1 MKKIEFSFWQLILLV
16 SFVFCALFN
25 LTFFSRVLAIYPF
38 AENTFFLLSISVVLF
53 LATTL
58 ILTLLVWKKISKPT
72 LYLFFFFSSLAA
84 YVMDSYGIVID
95 ENMLTNIIKT
105 DMNESLDLLTPKLF
119 IYLFGLFLI
128 PAIALLFI
136 KIKPINWKVELKQK
150 GILFVSC
157 LILSFVSIISFGK
170 NYATFFR
177 EHKPLRYYANPTY
190 WVYSTVKFGTSSLN
204 HDEAVLNKIG
214 EGSIIP
220 HDDNDRELIIIV
232 VGETA
237 RRDRFSLNGY
247 AKKTNPLLEKESDV
261 ISFTNVTSCGTSTAV
276 SVPCMFSNMGRENFS
291 TSKGKS
297 HENLLDVLKYTTKI
311 NILWRDNNSDSKGV
325 ALRVPYEDY
334 KTNATNTICDIE
346 CRDEGMLVGLQEH
359 INNVKEKDIVIVLH
373 QMGNHGPAY
382 YKRYPEAFEKF
393 KPTCQTSELAKCTQD
408 EIDNAYDNAI
418 LYTDYFLSKVVGL
431 LKNNSK
437 TFNTA
442 MLYVSDHGES
452 LGENGIYLHS
462 MPYMMAPKSQIEV
475 PMIMW
480 FGGNM
485 KRETD
490 YVKLRSL
497 LNKPFSHDNIFHT
510 VLGMMEIESDTYNPD
525 LDILHSVHVQEKIR
539 KNN

>member
-480 FGGNM
+480 FGGDM

-525 LDILHSVHVQEKIR
+525 LDILHGVHIQEKN
-539 KNN
+539 KKK

>member
-38 AENTFFLLSISVVLF
+38 AENTFFLLSISLVLF

-58 ILTLLVWKKISKPT
+58 ILSLLVWKKISKPT

-95 ENMLTNIIKT
+95 ENMLINIIKT

-190 WVYSTVKFGTSSLN
+190 WVYSTVKFGTSFLN

-247 AKKTNPLLEKESDV
+247 AKKTNPLLEKELDV

-437 TFNTA
+437 KFNTA

-480 FGGNM
+480 FGGDM

-525 LDILHSVHVQEKIR
+525 LDILHGVHIQEKN
-539 KNN
+539 KKK

>member
-1 MKKIEFSFWQLILLV
+1 MKKIEFSFWQMILFAA
-16 SFVFCALFN
+16 FVFCALFN
-25 LTFFSRVLAIYPF
+25 FTFYSRVLAVYPV
-38 AENTFFLLSISVVLF
+38 ANNAFFLLSVSLVLF
-53 LATTL
+53 LATSL
-58 ILTLLVWKKISKPT
+58 ILTLLVWKKIYGPT
-72 LYLFFFFSSLAA
+72 LAVFFFLSSLAA

-95 ENMLTNIIKT
+95 ENMLINIIKT

-128 PAIALLFI
+128 PAIVLLFI
-136 KIKPINWKVELKQK
+136 KIKPLNWKNELKQK
-150 GILFVSC
+150 GILLISC
-157 LILSFVSIISFGK
+157 LILTFVSIISFGK

-190 WVYSTVKFGTSSLN
+190 WVYSTVKFGTSFINQS
-204 HDEAVLNKIG
+204 ESILNKIG
-214 EGSIIP
+214 ENSIIP
-220 HDDNDRELIIIV
+220 PSDHDRELIIIV

-247 AKKTNPLLEKESDV
+247 AKKTNPLLEKEADV
-261 ISFTNVTSCGTSTAV
+261 VSFTNVTSCGTSTAV
-276 SVPCMFSNMGRENFS
+276 SVPCMFSNLGKENFS
-291 TSKGKS
+291 TDKGKS
-297 HENLLDVLKYTTKI
+297 QENLLDVLKYTKEV

-334 KTNATNTICDIE
+334 KTSATNTMCDSE

-359 INNVKEKDIVIVLH
+359 INKAQERDVVIVLH

-382 YKRYPEAFEKF
+382 YKRSPEAFEQF
-393 KPTCQTSELAKCTQD
+393 KPVCQTSELAKCTQE

-418 LYTDYFLSKVVGL
+418 LYTDYFLSKVIQL
-431 LKNNSK
+431 LKTNSK
-437 TFNTA
+437 SFNTA
-442 MLYVSDHGES
+442 MLYISDHGES

-480 FGGNM
+480 FGGEM

-490 YVKLRSL
+490 YVKLRSI
-497 LNKPFSHDNIFHT
+497 LNKPFSHDNLFHT
-510 VLGMMEIESDTYNPD
+510 VLGMMEIESDTYNPE
-525 LDILHSVHVQEKIR
+525 LDILHGVHIQGKNKR
-539 KNN
+539 K